1 MRHLLREYI
10 RNILLEAK
18 VKDADAKLLSNQKI
32 GFAAEHAVYVA
43 LGGADNMLIDGRIS
57 GPYNSAST
65 DARDIFLEIYEQM
78 KQAAVPPKEI
88 KAELGSCRAPSP
100 RRADTEIKPPGA
112 GNRPVDVE
120 STTADIHVKYNDF
133 KRLVGFQKETE
144 DESDVDVPP
153 ALETGAVQTI
163 DNKDF
168 GRASSAY
175 DTSLSQFLKELQDK
189 ANEVYQELDPTS
201 RLYLTGKKKA
211 ALRGV
216 HLSGPRLSGRKTA
229 KSFGEDS
236 PQYLEFIELRKAY
249 QQALKIVGRNRFYEI
264 LDSNGFKEK
273 LLQDIESLIF
283 KSKNKIKSSAKSR
296 GIAKKIYFAKFAG
309 PDGSVGSLRKAVTC
323 VYYDYSALLGIGTG
337 PGMAKNIAQKMVV
350 KEFGGS
356 IDPLA
361 VAAAAQKDAA
371 KSNRKIEKAAAEAG
385 EIPDVKG
392 PTTIFYQVVDID
404 DESKVYFQIEF
415 RLDGDSHPPQLK
427 TGRAIMSVGKNHQ

>member
-1 MRHLLREYI
+1 VRHMRHLLQEYI

-18 VKDADAKLLSNQKI
+18 AKDADAKLLSNQKI
-32 GFAAEHAVYVA
+32 GYAAEHAVYVA
-43 LGGADNMLIDGRIS
+43 LGGADNMLMDGRIS
-57 GPYNSAST
+57 GPYSSAST
-65 DARDIFLEIYEQM
+65 KAKNIFLKIYKQM
-78 KQAAVPPKEI
+78 KQAAVPPEEI
-88 KAELGSCRAPSP
+88 KAELGSC
-100 RRADTEIKPPGA
+100 ADTEIKPPGA

-144 DESDVDVPP
+144 DESDIDVSPVLKP
-153 ALETGAVQTI
+153 GAVQTI
-163 DNKDF
+163 DKKDF

-175 DTSLSQFLKELQDK
+175 DKSLNQFFKELQDK
-189 ANEVYQELDPTS
+189 ENEVYQELDPTS
-201 RLYLTGKKKA
+201 RLYLTSKKKA

-216 HLSGPRLSGRKTA
+216 HMAGPRLSGRKTA
-229 KSFGEDS
+229 KKSFGEDS

-249 QQALKIVGRNRFYEI
+249 QQALKIVGRKRFYEI

-309 PDGSVGSLRKAVTC
+309 PDGSEGSLRKAVTC
-323 VYYDYSALLGIGTG
+323 VYYDYSTLLGIGTG
-337 PGMAKNIAQKMVV
+337 RGMAKNIVQKMVV
-350 KEFGGS
+350 KEVGGS
-356 IDPLA
+356 ID
-361 VAAAAQKDAA
+361 
-371 KSNRKIEKAAAEAG
+371 
-385 EIPDVKG
+385 DVKG

-427 TGRAIMSVGKNHQ
+427 TGRAIMSIGKHP

>member
-1 MRHLLREYI
+1 MRHLLQEYI

-18 VKDADAKLLSNQKI
+18 AKDDDAKLLSNQKI
-32 GFAAEHAVYVA
+32 GYAAEHAVYVA
-43 LGGADNMLIDGRIS
+43 LGGADNMLMDRRIS
-57 GPYNSAST
+57 GSYSGAST
-65 DARDIFLEIYEQM
+65 KAKNIFLEIYEEM
-78 KQAAVPPKEI
+78 KQAAVPPEEI
-88 KAELGSCRAPSP
+88 KAELGSCA
-100 RRADTEIKPPGA
+100 EVEPPGA
-112 GNRPVDVE
+112 GTRPVDVE

-133 KRLVGFQKETE
+133 KRLVGFQKET
-144 DESDVDVPP
+144 DNESDTDVSP
-153 ALETGAVQTI
+153 ALKPGAVQSI
-163 DNKDF
+163 DKKDF
-168 GRASSAY
+168 GRVSSAY
-175 DTSLSQFLKELQDK
+175 DTSLSQFFKELQDK
-189 ANEVYQELDPTS
+189 ANEVYRELDPTS
-201 RLYLTGKKKA
+201 RLYLTSKKKA

-216 HLSGPRLSGRKTA
+216 HMAGPRLSARGTA

-236 PQYLEFIELRKAY
+236 PQYLEFLELRKAY

-283 KSKNKIKSSAKSR
+283 KSKNKTKSSAKSR

-309 PDGSVGSLRKAVTC
+309 PDGSEGSLRKAVAC

-427 TGRAIMSVGKNHQ
+427 TGRAIMSIGKHP

>member
-18 VKDADAKLLSNQKI
+18 AKDADAKLLSNQKI
-32 GFAAEHAVYVA
+32 GFAAEHAVWVA

-57 GPYNSAST
+57 GPYSSAST
-65 DARDIFLEIYEQM
+65 KAKDIFLEIYEQM
-78 KQAAVPPKEI
+78 KVAAVPPKEI
-88 KAELGSCRAPSP
+88 KAELGSCADT
-100 RRADTEIKPPGA
+100 ADTEIKPPPPPGA

-175 DTSLSQFLKELQDK
+175 DTSLSQFFKELQDK

-283 KSKNKIKSSAKSR
+283 KSKNKTKPSSKSR

-309 PDGSVGSLRKAVTC
+309 PDGSEGSLRKAVTC

-337 PGMAKNIAQKMVV
+337 RGMVKNIAQKMVV
-350 KEFGGS
+350 KEFGGR

-361 VAAAAQKDAA
+361 VTAAAQKDAA

-427 TGRAIMSVGKNHQ
+427 TGRAIMSVGKNH